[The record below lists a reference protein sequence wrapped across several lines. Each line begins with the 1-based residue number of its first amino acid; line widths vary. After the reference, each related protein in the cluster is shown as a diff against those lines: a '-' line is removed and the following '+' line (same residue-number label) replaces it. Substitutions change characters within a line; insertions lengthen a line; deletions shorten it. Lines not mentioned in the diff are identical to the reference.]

1 MKYPKL
7 VCGAFSA
14 LALVSSSLAFPLT
27 SHIYVQPGS
36 EPFIEHS
43 GEQVVTVTD
52 TSGSIST
59 AQTAINN
66 ARSAHPSAILV
77 IHLNATTYTVSST
90 PLVLT
95 SNECLVLGA
104 TTTIAA
110 SSSSAT
116 ATSLIS
122 VSGQTNVSIAG
133 GTLDAK
139 GANMDCISVST
150 SNRVNIDSVTAMNAK
165 ADGILV
171 KGNGETSFDNELTV
185 TRCTITGGTSTHYAI
200 SVQNASQAVIIDN
213 TCSNNAG
220 GGLYLSASD
229 HCTITNNTFETNGI
243 DAIHVVSGTGNF
255 ISDNQMDGNPIGIN
269 LTSGSNGNIVAS
281 NHPYTCSTVGISEAG
296 TGDTI
301 FENYYKG
308 NTSDFSSGGT
318 GNHVMAYKAALS
330 APSQDYF
337 YPPIFANQ
345 HTTTTIVNGLGRFD
359 LSIGSTSISSV
370 QSQYNSAVSAHPNTV
385 IVLHLTGTSY
395 TGGNSPLSLVSNTCV
410 ILSGTISMPS
420 SSTASSAITAP
431 SGSTHI
437 SISGGTIDGGG
448 RGGFPAIKLNGCHMI
463 WVQGVV
469 MQNFGVPT
477 TRTNDGILDMS
488 SPGGPA
494 FVSSCTINNG
504 GGRGI
509 WTEGTGPYVI
519 TDNTCNNVNMDG
531 IDCDYHTS
539 LALVKFNTCDTNT
552 RCGVFI
558 EQGATFVH
566 LVGNSFSGNG
576 RSGFSVW
583 NNGVS
588 SNETA
593 TQYNSLICNDCVSG
607 GIGFET
613 GSQSGSAF
621 VENVAHNFFLNNS
634 ASANQT
640 GQQDG
645 TIGQGASGSNSVQN
659 YYSQN
664 YVHDNTTTDINL
676 SPGLLEVFFNSSEP

>member
-1 MKYPKL
+1 MKYSKL
-7 VCGAFSA
+7 IGSAFGA
-14 LALVSSSLAFPLT
+14 LALVSSSLAFPIT
-27 SHIYVQPGS
+27 SNLYVQPGS
-36 EPFIEHS
+36 EPFIQRS
-43 GEQVVTVTD
+43 GEQVFTVTD

-116 ATSLIS
+116 AAALIS
-122 VSGQTNVSIAG
+122 VSGQSNVSIAG

-139 GANMDCISVST
+139 GANMSCISVTT
-150 SNRVNIDSVTAMNAK
+150 SNRVNIDKVTAKNAK
-165 ADGILV
+165 ADGILI
-171 KGNGETSFDNELTV
+171 KGNGSTSFDNELTV
-185 TRCTITGGTSTHYAI
+185 TRCTVTGGTSTHYAI
-200 SVQNASQAVIIDN
+200 SVQNASQAVVIDN
-213 TCSNNAG
+213 TCSNNVG
-220 GGLYLSASD
+220 GGIYLSASD
-229 HCTITNNTFETNGI
+229 HCTITNNTIETNGI
-243 DAIHVVSGTGNF
+243 DAIHVVSGTGNM
-255 ISDNQMDGNPIGIN
+255 ISDNQMDGNPTGIA
-269 LTSGSNGNIVAS
+269 LMSGSSGNIVAS
-281 NHPYTCSTVGISEAG
+281 NHPYTCSTVGISSAG

-301 FENYYKG
+301 FQNYYKG
-308 NTSDFSSGGT
+308 NASDFASSGS

-359 LSIGSTSISSV
+359 LTIGSTSISSV

-385 IVLHLTGTSY
+385 IVLHLTGTNY
-395 TGGNSPLSLVSNTCV
+395 TGGNSPLTLSSNTCV
-410 ILSGTISMPS
+410 LLTGTISMPS
-420 SSTASSAITAP
+420 SSTATSAITAA
-431 SGSTHI
+431 SGSAHI
-437 SISGGTIDGGG
+437 CISGGTIDGGG
-448 RGGFPAIKLNGCHMI
+448 RGGFPGIKLNGCHMV
-463 WVQGVV
+463 WVQGVIL
-469 MQNFGVPT
+469 QNFGVPT
-477 TRTNDGILDMS
+477 TRTGDGILDMS

-494 FVSSCTINNG
+494 FVSSCTLNNG

-539 LALVKFNTCDTNT
+539 LALVKFNTCDNNT

-558 EQGATFVH
+558 EQGATFIH
-566 LVGNSFSGNG
+566 LIGNSLSGNG
-576 RSGFSVW
+576 RCGFSVW
-583 NNGVS
+583 NNGVN
-588 SNETA
+588 SNQNP
-593 TQYNSLICNDCVSG
+593 TQYHTLACNDCVSNRL
-607 GIGFET
+607 GFET

-621 VENVAHNFFLNNS
+621 VENVAHNFFLNNT

-640 GQQDG
+640 GQEDS
-645 TIGQGASGSNSVQN
+645 TIGQGVNGSNSVQN
-659 YYSQN
+659 YYAQN
-664 YVHDNTTTDINL
+664 YVHDNTTTDLDL
-676 SPGLLEVFFNSSEP
+676 SPGGLEVFFNSSEP

>member
-1 MKYPKL
+1 MKPL
-7 VCGAFSA
+7 NCVCGALGALALASSA
-14 LALVSSSLAFPLT
+14 LAFPIT
-27 SHIYVQPGS
+27 SPLYVQPGS

-52 TSGSIST
+52 SSGSIAT
-59 AQTAINN
+59 AQAAINS

-77 IHLNATTYTVSST
+77 IQLNAATYTVSST

-95 SNECLVLGA
+95 SHECLVLGA

-116 ATSLIS
+116 AAALIS

-139 GANMDCISVST
+139 GANMCCISVT
-150 SNRVNIDSVTAMNAK
+150 TCNRVHIDKVTAMNAK
-165 ADGILV
+165 LDGILV
-171 KGNGETSFDNELTV
+171 TGNGSGTFDNELAV
-185 TRCTITGGTSTHYAI
+185 TRCTVTGGTSTHYGI
-200 SVQNASQAVIIDN
+200 SLGNASQAVVIDN
-213 TCSNNAG
+213 TCSSNAG
-220 GGLYLSASD
+220 GGIYLSSVN
-229 HCTITNNTFETNGI
+229 HCTITNNTFENNGI

-255 ISDNQMDGNPIGIN
+255 VSDNQMDGNPVGIS
-269 LTSGSNGNIVAS
+269 LGSGSAGNIVAS

-308 NTSDFSSGGT
+308 NASNFASGGS

-359 LSIGSTSISSV
+359 LTIGATSISSV

-385 IVLHLTGTSY
+385 IVLHLTGTNY
-395 TGGNSPLSLVSNTCV
+395 TGGNSPLTLASNTCV
-410 ILSGTISMPS
+410 LLTGTISMPA
-420 SSTASSAITAP
+420 SSTATSAITAP

-448 RGGFPAIKLNGCHMI
+448 RGGFPGIKLNGCQMV

-469 MQNFGVPT
+469 LQNFGVPT
-477 TRTNDGILDMS
+477 TRTNDGILDLS

-494 FVSSCTINNG
+494 FVSSCTLNNG

-519 TDNTCNNVNMDG
+519 TDNTCSNVNMDG
-531 IDCDYHTS
+531 IDCDFHTS
-539 LALVKFNTCDTNT
+539 LALVKFNTCDNNT

-566 LVGNSFSGNG
+566 LIGNSFSGNG
-576 RSGFSVW
+576 RCGFSVW

-588 SNETA
+588 SNQNP
-593 TQYNSLICNDCVSG
+593 TQYHTLACNDCVSG

-613 GSQSGSAF
+613 GSQPGSAF
-621 VENVAHNFFLNNS
+621 VENIAHNFFFNNS
-634 ASANQT
+634 ASANQV
-640 GQQDG
+640 GQQDVN
-645 TIGQGASGSNSVQN
+645 IGQGSSGSNSVQN

-664 YVHDNTTTDINL
+664 YVHDNTTDLSL
-676 SPGLLEVFFNSSEP
+676 SPGSLEVFFNPPGP